1 MIKKLLFTSFIL
13 LTCLIAIAQE
23 THEELQW
30 KNLNKLVKNYF
41 RSSPFEGEFSGFLKH
56 LINDPTIGGKT
67 SRMKTDTSFY
77 MFRGMYSTHNPFF
90 FKAKR
95 VEVRLQ
101 ETPVQYESAD
111 RPLDT
116 LFVYNLLAYV
126 DNNEKGE
133 SDILK
138 EFEKIHRQNH
148 RKFFANDNDEIKEG
162 EEVKV
167 RIRNYFVPLHI
178 LSPFSVAWGK
188 LTEQQE
194 MVLTITV
201 RFKISNNKAI
211 LPSPFN
217 RP

>member
-1 MIKKLLFTSFIL
+1 MIKKLLPIL
-13 LTCLIAIAQE
+13 VFFTCLAATAQE
-23 THEELQW
+23 TPEELQW
-30 KNLNKLVKNYF
+30 QNLNKLVKSYF

-56 LINDPTIGGKT
+56 LINDPTLQGKNT
-67 SRMKTDTSFY
+67 RMKTDTSFY
-77 MFRGMYSTHNPFF
+77 MFRGMYTTHNPFS
-90 FKAKR
+90 FKPKR
-95 VEVRLQ
+95 VEVWLQ

-111 RPLDT
+111 RTIDT
-116 LFVYNLLAYV
+116 IFFYHLLAYT
-126 DNNEKGE
+126 DNNKKGE
-133 SDILK
+133 ADILK

-148 RKFFANDNDEIKEG
+148 RKFFGNDNDEIKEG
-162 EEVKV
+162 GEVKV
-167 RIRNYFVPLHI
+167 RMRNYFVPLHI

-188 LTEQQE
+188 LNEQQE